1 MFTDFDLH
9 MPTGRLALRRVRE
22 RIPEIVVTDITSG
35 ELLTRVPQRFLPQ
48 TPRFSPDGKLL
59 ACAGNGRI
67 YLHSIETGMTE
78 MIVDLPD
85 HHAGF
90 ASWSPNGRYLA
101 FSAHAVP
108 MSRSSPPRIFR
119 VGVTDGAIAEFK
131 SSPKKGCDRFPQW
144 SMSSYLPTESST
156 PSDKCLF
163 PVAAPIL
170 PVDSAG
176 RRTTGVCWSRRRAG
190 PPG

>member
-22 RIPEIVVTDITSG
+22 RIAEIVVTDITSG
-35 ELLTRVPQRFLPQ
+35 EPLTRVPQQFLPQ

-59 ACAGNGRI
+59 ACAGNGRVH
-67 YLHSIETGMTE
+67 LHSIETGMTE
-78 MIVDLPD
+78 TIVDLPD

-108 MSRSSPPRIFR
+108 MSRSRPPRIFR
-119 VGVTDGAIAEFK
+119 VGVTDGAIAEF
-131 SSPKKGCDRFPQW
+131 Q
-144 SMSSYLPTESST
+144 
-156 PSDKCLF
+156 
-163 PVAAPIL
+163 I
-170 PVDSAG
+170 
-176 RRTTGVCWSRRRAG
+176 
-190 PPG
+190 

>member
-67 YLHSIETGMTE
+67 HLHSIETGMTE
-78 MIVDLPD
+78 TIVDLPD
-85 HHAGF
+85 RHAGF

-108 MSRSSPPRIFR
+108 MSPKGKIIFF
-119 VGVTDGAIAEFK
+119 D
-131 SSPKKGCDRFPQW
+131 
-144 SMSSYLPTESST
+144 
-156 PSDKCLF
+156 
-163 PVAAPIL
+163 
-170 PVDSAG
+170 
-176 RRTTGVCWSRRRAG
+176 
-190 PPG
+190 